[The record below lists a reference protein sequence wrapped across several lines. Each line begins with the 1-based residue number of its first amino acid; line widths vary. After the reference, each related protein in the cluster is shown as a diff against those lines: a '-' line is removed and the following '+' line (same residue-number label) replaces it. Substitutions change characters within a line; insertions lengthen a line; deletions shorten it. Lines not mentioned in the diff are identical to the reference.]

1 MAQVK
6 LGKVKETSDEISS
19 ILGWGF
25 SLSDERGV
33 VRVTFS
39 YSSQQDAE
47 QGRKEMGRVL
57 SIATHVVFT

>member
-6 LGKVKETSDEISS
+6 LGEVKETSDEISS

-25 SLSDERGV
+25 TLSDDQGV

-39 YSSQQDAE
+39 YSSRQDAE
-47 QGRKEMGRVL
+47 QGRKEMERVL
-57 SIATHVVFT
+57 SIATHVTFT